1 MKIRRIAITAL
12 ALVLIVLGCTGCFRN
27 RDKNNSTETTP
38 RIPVPG
44 ETLPGEDGTTLP
56 QMGET
61 TSDTVGGAQSTT
73 QMQQSTTSEATT
85 TKQSESTTKVTES
98 TTKVSET
105 TTKKPETT
113 TKVSETTTKKP
124 ETTTKKPETTTKTPE
139 TTTKKP
145 ETTTVRPTEGMTT
158 TPDTTTPAPDMTS
171 MTPGEGITLPL
182 PDVEDGKVTE
192 GDNNGHVGD
201 TTVTPAPGTGTT
213 APEVGAGEWLHFE
226 DFRDKHAGAAAY
238 LGISATEMPVEEL
251 ITYFGLPLEATDI
264 TVIDR
269 GDSEDGDA
277 DAWYLI
283 LPRYRDTVVRIRE
296 GEQTARRRTRS
307 GELIAEGR
315 HPMLIRCDPEDGE
328 GSVWVELIHGGET
341 VSFAIGLDKES
352 GKPTFHDRML
362 DITPEQ
368 MTRKR

>member
-113 TKVSETTTKKP
+113 TK
-124 ETTTKKPETTTKTPE
+124 
-139 TTTKKP
+139 KP

-182 PDVEDGKVTE
+182 PDGEDGKVTE